1 MHTYLKNQKIK
12 NQKIKNKNNDRINI
26 SLWRS
31 SHTPPLLVKRGINI
45 TGQIMKLILIRRYK
59 NADYIRGELYIENPE
74 CKICDTLENAAIHAP
89 AGEYDLSYQ
98 LCKQLGRKL
107 PKLCNTYC
115 QNCKFFGEPN
125 QNKALPRFCPMIMRG
140 NGVHNRFD
148 GRIIV
153 GKYLT
158 RGAVVHTA
166 DAFNKIKS
174 YVGLAVEMKQE
185 MKLEIIEAEN
195 N

>member
-1 MHTYLKNQKIK
+1 MSLLLLPQNICLEKETKNRKNQKIK

-89 AGEYDLSYQ
+89 AGEYDLSYAS
-98 LCKQLGRKL
+98 
-107 PKLCNTYC
+107 NSVVNC
-115 QNCKFFGEPN
+115 QSCATLIARTVSFLVSQIK
-125 QNKALPRFCPMIMRG
+125 
-140 NGVHNRFD
+140 
-148 GRIIV
+148 
-153 GKYLT
+153 T
-158 RGAVVHTA
+158 RHCQGFA
-166 DAFNKIKS
+166 
-174 YVGLAVEMKQE
+174 Q
-185 MKLEIIEAEN
+185 
-195 N
+195 